1 MILDAV
7 TCDASQSLFMGGST
21 KVGFGDN
28 SVSFLEHFQDATEK
42 ISSENKIRWDHLD
55 EEEQKCEYFASAEN
69 GIISYEGAVFVCD
82 YERNELQLG
91 DCSDRSK
98 CLTIPLSKGGS
109 LVVNRD
115 NIDELKDAISMFSPE
130 DQLLIMKAIMIDKRA
145 QQILNEIEEESFAIG
160 SQSYTIKEWDKMI
173 ERFDKI
179 ENEIKEQI
187 QEEIEKQKE
196 EQEKKE
202 LIEDDEDLILGILS

>member
-7 TCDASQSLFMGGST
+7 TCDASQSLFMEESVKT
-21 KVGFGDN
+21 KIGDN
-28 SVSFLEHFQDATEK
+28 SISFLKHFQDATEK

-55 EEEQKCEYFASAEN
+55 EEEKKCEYFTRAED

-91 DCSDRSK
+91 DCSDRSR

-115 NIDELKDAISMFSPE
+115 NISELKDAISMFSPE
-130 DQLLIMKAIMIDKRA
+130 DQLLIMKAIMIDKKA
-145 QQILNEIEEESFAIG
+145 QEILNEIEEESFAIG
-160 SQSYTIKEWDKMI
+160 SQSYTIREWNKLIDH
-173 ERFDKI
+173 FDKI

-187 QEEIEKQKE
+187 QEEIEKNKE

>member
-1 MILDAV
+1 MVNAV
-7 TCDASQSLFMGGST
+7 TCDASQSLFMDGST
-21 KVGFGDN
+21 KAKFSDN
-28 SVSFLEHFQDATEK
+28 SVSFLEHFQDATQK
-42 ISSENKIRWDHLD
+42 ISSGEKIRWDHLD
-55 EEEQKCEYFASAEN
+55 EEEQKCEYFARAED

-91 DCSDRSK
+91 DCSDRSR

-115 NIDELKDAISMFSPE
+115 NISELKDAISMFSPE
-130 DQLLIMKAIMIDKRA
+130 DQLLIMKAIMIDKKA
-145 QQILNEIEEESFAIG
+145 QEILNEIEEESFAIG
-160 SQSYTIKEWDKMI
+160 SQSYTIREWNKLI
-173 ERFDKI
+173 ERFDKS
-179 ENEIKEQI
+179 ENEIKEQL

-202 LIEDDEDLILGILS
+202 LIEEDEDLILGILS

>member
-1 MILDAV
+1 MVNAV
-7 TCDASQSLFMGGST
+7 TCDASQSLFMDGST
-21 KVGFGDN
+21 KAKFSDN
-28 SVSFLEHFQDATEK
+28 SVSFLEHFQDATQK
-42 ISSENKIRWDHLD
+42 ISSGEKIRWDHLD
-55 EEEQKCEYFASAEN
+55 EEEQKCEYFARAED

-91 DCSDRSK
+91 DCSDRSR

-115 NIDELKDAISMFSPE
+115 NISELKDAISMFSPE
-130 DQLLIMKAIMIDKRA
+130 DQLLIMKAIMIDKKA
-145 QQILNEIEEESFAIG
+145 QEILNEIEEESFAIG
-160 SQSYTIKEWDKMI
+160 SQSYTIREWNKLI
-173 ERFDKI
+173 ERFDKS
-179 ENEIKEQI
+179 ENEIKEQL

-202 LIEDDEDLILGILS
+202 LIEDEEDLILGILS

>member
-1 MILDAV
+1 MVNAV
-7 TCDASQSLFMGGST
+7 TCDASQSLFMDGST
-21 KVGFGDN
+21 KAKFSDN
-28 SVSFLEHFQDATEK
+28 SVSFLEHFQDATQK
-42 ISSENKIRWDHLD
+42 ISSGEKIRWDHLD
-55 EEEQKCEYFASAEN
+55 EEEQKCEYFARAED

-115 NIDELKDAISMFSPE
+115 NISELKDAISMFSPE

-160 SQSYTIKEWDKMI
+160 SQSYTIREWNKLI
-173 ERFDKI
+173 ERFDKS

-202 LIEDDEDLILGILS
+202 LIEENEDLILGILS

>member
-1 MILDAV
+1 MMVNAV
-7 TCDASQSLFMGGST
+7 TCDASQSLFMDGST
-21 KVGFGDN
+21 KAKFSDN
-28 SVSFLEHFQDATEK
+28 SVSFLEHFQDATQK
-42 ISSENKIRWDHLD
+42 ISSGEKIRWDHLD
-55 EEEQKCEYFASAEN
+55 EEEQKCEYFARAED

-91 DCSDRSK
+91 DCSDRSR

-115 NIDELKDAISMFSPE
+115 NISELKDAISMFSPE
-130 DQLLIMKAIMIDKRA
+130 DQLLIMKAIMIDKKA
-145 QQILNEIEEESFAIG
+145 QEILNEIEEESFAIG
-160 SQSYTIKEWDKMI
+160 SQSYTIREWNKLI
-173 ERFDKI
+173 ERFDKS
-179 ENEIKEQI
+179 ENEIKEQL

-202 LIEDDEDLILGILS
+202 LIEDEEDLILGILS